1 MFLGQAGAR
10 LATSPKGIG
19 RSFLSVVISGF
30 PQREP
35 NKTPRAL
42 ASATQAVVLWFFQY
56 QKLLADVRRGLICL
70 CLLYIPPCLNT
81 SYTTESEHDINYI
94 YSSISF
100 IFHGFIY
107 LFFFIQKS
115 KSTEGQIGIRSYRKF
130 LVKWC
135 LEFTYS
141 KS

>member
-1 MFLGQAGAR
+1 MY
-10 LATSPKGIG
+10 
-19 RSFLSVVISGF
+19 V
-30 PQREP
+30 E
-35 NKTPRAL
+35 AL
-42 ASATQAVVLWFFQY
+42 FAYV
-56 QKLLADVRRGLICL
+56 
-70 CLLYIPPCLNT
+70 YILPCLNT
-81 SYTTESEHDINYI
+81 SYTTESEHAINYI

-100 IFHGFIY
+100 YKYGFNF
-107 LFFFIQKS
+107 FFFIQKS